1 MEPCVHRTAH
11 DFRYDP
17 RMSRKVATARSIPFA
32 SSLAGRL
39 FLFGILPAT
48 VVIAAILA
56 WGAAEKFAHL
66 EVMAED
72 ALAREAL
79 AVGAR
84 IQESNATS
92 MSIARSI
99 AAQQAGGLFGKRELT
114 VDVLKAMLAASP
126 GITAAYVGY
135 EPDADGGDAA
145 ARTSGPAEWSDGTG
159 RFLAYPFRDWKKDD
173 AISVKPLVDFET
185 GLYYDGVRRAFA
197 ETQREQTLVTEP
209 YVYDGQLIVEQSH
222 PIVIDGKFRGIGA
235 TDRALTEIERLVRDG
250 ARKVEAD
257 AFLVSGRG
265 RIIVATRDAPIA
277 GGSAGSVSDATQ
289 GELRTRPIDE
299 TIYGEMLGGFH
310 RSADL
315 DGMVQDVVDPTN
327 DERLFAAAVRI
338 PAGGWTI
345 VLTRSREVVLA
356 PIRAEVWRN
365 ALLFS
370 GALVLAGALLT
381 WYALHTRRRLTAA
394 ALAADAIASG
404 DLSREILPCPLN
416 DEAGVLTR
424 SLGRMQ
430 DNLNNLLVSVKTA
443 GVTLD
448 SGALELSATS
458 REQEDMAHRFGES
471 SSQIAA
477 ATRQISATGVEL
489 TRTVA
494 EVEEA
499 VAHTAGLAD
508 GTRTNLA
515 SVDRTIREL
524 ADATSSI
531 ASKLAAISERASKI
545 GGVVTTIAKV
555 ADQTNLLSV
564 NAAIEAEKAGEQ
576 GRGFLVVA
584 REIRRLAD
592 QTAAATLDIESIVR
606 EMQSAVGA
614 GVMEMDRFAEKV
626 RRGVDEVVAS
636 SRQMG
641 EIIEQVGAN
650 AERYRAVA
658 TGMQSQA
665 EGANTISDSMGALVT
680 AAKRSVESAEEF
692 GRTASELQ
700 RASLALRDSVAAFT
714 LRGDRRQ

>member
-1 MEPCVHRTAH
+1 
-11 DFRYDP
+11 
-17 RMSRKVATARSIPFA
+17 
-32 SSLAGRL
+32 
-39 FLFGILPAT
+39 
-48 VVIAAILA
+48 VITAILV
-56 WGAAEKFAHL
+56 WGAAEKFDHL

-72 ALAREAL
+72 SLAREAL

-99 AAQQAGGLFGKRELT
+99 AAQQVGGLFGKRELT
-114 VDVLKAMLAASP
+114 VDLLKATLAASP

-135 EPDADGGDAA
+135 EPDADSGDAA
-145 ARTSGPAEWSDGTG
+145 ARSGLPAEWSDGTG

-222 PIVIDGKFRGIGA
+222 PIIIDGKFRGIGA
-235 TDRALTEIERLVRDG
+235 TDRALTDIEKIVRDG
-250 ARKVEAD
+250 ARKVDAE

-265 RIIVATRDAPIA
+265 RIIVATRDAPLA
-277 GGSAGSVSDATQ
+277 GGAGAATSDAAQ

-299 TIYGEMLGGFH
+299 TIYGEMLSGFH

-315 DGMVQDVVDPTN
+315 DGMVLDVVDPTN
-327 DERLFAAAVRI
+327 DEHLLAAAVRI

-365 ALLFS
+365 AFLF
-370 GALVLAGALLT
+370 GLALALAGGLVT
-381 WYALHTRRRLTAA
+381 WHALHTRRRLTAA
-394 ALAADAIASG
+394 ALAADAIAAG
-404 DLSREILPCPLN
+404 DLSNDIPVSKLN
-416 DEAGVLTR
+416 DEAGVLAR

-430 DNLNNLLVSVKTA
+430 ENLNNLLVSVKTA

-448 SGALELSATS
+448 SGALELAATS

-508 GTRTNLA
+508 GTRANLA
-515 SVDRTIREL
+515 SVGRTIREL

-626 RRGVDEVVAS
+626 RRGVDEVVTS
-636 SRQMG
+636 SRQMNS
-641 EIIEQVGAN
+641 IIEEVGAN
-650 AERYRAVA
+650 AERFRSVS
-658 TGMQSQA
+658 TGMSSQSQ
-665 EGANTISDSMGALVT
+665 GAATISQSMSALAD
-680 AAKRSVESAEEF
+680 AAKRTVASAEEF
-692 GRTASELQ
+692 GRTADDLQ
-700 RASLALRDSVAAFT
+700 RASQRLRESVAAFS
-714 LRGDRRQ
+714 LRDAG

>member
-1 MEPCVHRTAH
+1 
-11 DFRYDP
+11 
-17 RMSRKVATARSIPFA
+17 MSRKVATAHSIPFA

-39 FLFGILPAT
+39 FFFGILPAT
-48 VVIAAILA
+48 VVVAGILA
-56 WGAAEKFAHL
+56 WGAVEKFESL
-66 EVMAED
+66 EVKAED
-72 ALAREAL
+72 ALTRAAL
-79 AVGAR
+79 EVGAR
-84 IQESNATS
+84 VEESNATS
-92 MSIARSI
+92 IAIARAI
-99 AAQQAGGLFGKRELT
+99 AAQQVAGLFGKRELT
-114 VDVLKAMLAASP
+114 IDLLKATLATTP

-145 ARTSGPAEWSDGTG
+145 ARASGPAEWSDGSG
-159 RFLAYPFRDWKKDD
+159 RFLPYIFRDWKRGD
-173 AISVKPLVDFET
+173 AISVKPLVDFES

-197 ETQREQTLVTEP
+197 ETQRAQSIVTEP

-222 PIVIDGKFRGIGA
+222 PIVIGGKFRGIGA
-235 TDRALTEIERLVRDG
+235 TDRALTEIEEIVRDG
-250 ARKVEAD
+250 ALKVEAE
-257 AFLVSGRG
+257 AFLISGRG
-265 RIIVATRDAPIA
+265 RIIVATRDAAIA
-277 GGSAGSVSDATQ
+277 DGATSTNATD
-289 GELRTRPIDE
+289 LRTRPIEE
-299 TIYGEMLGGFH
+299 TIYGDILGSFH

-315 DGMVQDVVDPTN
+315 DGMVQDVVDPTT
-327 DERLFAAAVRI
+327 DATLLAAAVRI

-345 VLTRSREVVLA
+345 VLTRPREAVVA
-356 PIRAEVWRN
+356 PIRAEIWRN
-365 ALLFS
+365 ALLFG
-370 GALVLAGALLT
+370 GALALAGGLVT
-381 WYALHTRRRLTAA
+381 WHALHTRRRLTVA
-394 ALAADAIASG
+394 ALAADAIAAG
-404 DLSREILPCPLN
+404 DLSREIPASALN

-424 SLGRMQ
+424 SLQQMQ
-430 DNLNNLLVSVKTA
+430 VNLNSLLVSVKTA

-448 SGALELSATS
+448 SGALELAATS

-477 ATRQISATGVEL
+477 ATRQISSTGTEL

-494 EVEEA
+494 EVEGA

-508 GTRTNLA
+508 GTRANLA

-524 ADATSSI
+524 AAATSSI

-592 QTAAATLDIESIVR
+592 QTAAATTDIESIVR

-636 SRQMG
+636 SHQMG
-641 EIIEQVGAN
+641 EIIEEVGAN

-665 EGANTISDSMGALVT
+665 EGANTISESLGALAV

-700 RASLALRDSVAAFT
+700 RASLALRERVAAFT
-714 LRGDRRQ
+714 LKGERRG